1 MEYPDIHFKQE
12 LLFVAELE
20 GEGEYLTYSTYQ
32 TYNVLQQD
40 RLRVPVITVSYI
52 LPVDSFSKT
61 CVNGHSQKDWKFVF
75 KTKYR
80 LMQVKS
86 IAFCNA
92 FDLH

>member
-40 RLRVPVITVSYI
+40 RLRVPVITVSHI
-52 LPVDSFSKT
+52 LPV
-61 CVNGHSQKDWKFVF
+61 
-75 KTKYR
+75 
-80 LMQVKS
+80 L
-86 IAFCNA
+86 
-92 FDLH
+92 L

>member
-40 RLRVPVITVSYI
+40 RLRVPVITVSHI
-52 LPVDSFSKT
+52 LPVDSYSKT
-61 CVNGHSQKDWKFVF
+61 CVNGHSQKTESWFS
-75 KTKYR
+75 R
-80 LMQVKS
+80 PN
-86 IAFCNA
+86 IP
-92 FDLH
+92 